1 MTELPVSVTR
11 MVSRISFTAIKNI
24 TNPNEDF
31 KVTKLTVK
39 VCRMPAATPIEE
51 GRAYTEDIWSDDL
64 TISGTGELDK
74 MAIIL

>member
-24 TNPNEDF
+24 TNPDEDF

-39 VCRMPAATPIEE
+39 GMSYA
-51 GRAYTEDIWSDDL
+51 GRPL
-64 TISGTGELDK
+64 L
-74 MAIIL
+74 

>member
-24 TNPNEDF
+24 TNPDEDF

-39 VCRMPAATPIEE
+39 VCRMPVATPIGE
-51 GRAYTEDIWSDDL
+51 GQAYTEDIWSDDL
-64 TISGTGELDK
+64 TIPEQANS
-74 MAIIL
+74 IIMVHIQ